1 MRRHFL
7 DHLRAGTVLLVMVYH
22 VFYLYNASGAEAG
35 VGGFAA
41 VQYQDALLYF
51 VYPWFMVLLFVIAGC
66 SARYALERQSTRDF
80 LRARTRKLLVPSTL
94 GLFVYHFLGGL
105 LYLHLGG
112 ALASMPRAL
121 VYPVA
126 ALSGTGPLWF
136 IQTLW
141 LFSMLLPLV
150 RRLDRNDRFYAL
162 CSRATLPALLALA
175 LPVWGGALLGHPP
188 VVTTYRFGVYGV
200 AFLLGW
206 FVFAHDAVQERLARA
221 WRPLLLAAV
230 IVGVAYTLYFFGRES
245 CSSDACLTH
254 PFTNAYLWLMTLALL
269 AVGKARW
276 DKPSKRMDALARRSF
291 GVYITHYVVALYACW
306 ALKTFTPLPAVCDYV
321 LALAAVLLLSPA
333 LYALLRRVPLIRWL
347 MFGLNG

>member
-7 DHLRAGTVLLVMVYH
+7 DHLRAGTVLLVLVYH
-22 VFYLYNASGAEAG
+22 VFYLYNASGAAAG
-35 VGGFAA
+35 VGGFAP

-66 SARYALERQSTRDF
+66 SARYALERQETRAF

-112 ALASMPRAL
+112 ALASIPRAL
-121 VYPVA
+121 VYPIA

-162 CSRATLPALLALA
+162 CGRATLPVLLALA
-175 LPVWGGALLGHPP
+175 LPVWGGALLGHLP
-188 VVTTYRFGVYGV
+188 VVVTYRFGIYGV

-221 WRPLLLAAV
+221 WRPLLLAACAA
-230 IVGVAYTLYFFGRES
+230 GVAYTLYFFGRES
-245 CSSDACLTH
+245 YTSDACLTH

-269 AVGKARW
+269 GTGKALW
-276 DKPSKRMDALARRSF
+276 DKPSPRMDALARRSF
-291 GVYITHYVVALYACW
+291 GVYITHYVIALYACW
-306 ALKTFTPLPAVCDYV
+306 ALRTFTPLPAVCDYI
-321 LALAAVLLLSPA
+321 LALAAVLLLSPVVYELA
-333 LYALLRRVPLIRWL
+333 RRVPLVRRL
-347 MFGLNG
+347 MFGI